1 MYNQKRIK
9 EIKRLFI
16 ALELFLLL
24 ITYGFIYTI
33 FIATQ
38 LAIEELNVSY
48 IILLPT
54 IFAVFLYPYI
64 LYRCKQMYD
73 QGKALSAIG
82 WMTTWSFMIIV
93 ILYALLAQLMN
104 IQ

>member
-24 ITYGFIYTI
+24 ITYSFIYSI

-38 LAIEELNVSY
+38 LVIEELRVSY

-54 IFAVFLYPYI
+54 IFSVFLYPYI
-64 LYRCKQMYD
+64 LYKCQQMYD
-73 QGKALSAIG
+73 QGKAISAIG
-82 WMTTWSFMIIV
+82 WMSSWSFMIVV

-104 IQ
+104 I